1 MAYKRIS
8 AITFLADYV
17 SDLKELPRSQMGTE
31 CHIIENASQYKCNSA
46 GEWILQ
52 TISTCDADLSNY
64 YTKNEVDRQIVDKV
78 EDIVD
83 ENVIDSIEA
92 ILEESILSSEEILE
106 ICKS

>member
-8 AITFLADYV
+8 AITFLADYI
-17 SDLKELPRSQMGTE
+17 SDLKELPKSLMGAE
-31 CHIIENASQYKCNSA
+31 CHIIENASEYKCNSA

-52 TISTCDADLSNY
+52 TATSNADLSNY

-83 ENVIDSIEA
+83 ENVNDSIEA
-92 ILEESILSSEEILE
+92 ILEKSILSSKEILE